1 MSIKNKFALQP
12 LVLAALLGAAAS
24 AQATVTVYTTQA
36 SFLAAVTAP
45 GVDTFTG
52 FSISGATPSPINR
65 TAGSYG
71 YTATASTSS
80 FFGAGTVANPWL
92 STNIATDS
100 VTFNG
105 FTGGVSAFG
114 GNFFGS
120 NISGLF
126 AAGDVVLTAT
136 DASGTVT
143 QTITGAT
150 TSSFIGFVSN
160 GPLLSATLASV
171 RPVSGALWPTADNLI
186 LATVAA
192 VPEPQTYALLLS
204 GLGVLGLIARRRRQG

>member
-1 MSIKNKFALQP
+1 MSLTSKFLLQP
-12 LVLAALLGAAAS
+12 LALAAMVCLAGG
-24 AQATVTVYTTQA
+24 AQATVTVYTSQA
-36 SFLAAVTAP
+36 AFLAAVTAP
-45 GVDTFTG
+45 GIDTFTG
-52 FSISGATPSPINR
+52 FSISGSTPSPINR

-71 YTATASTSS
+71 YTATASTST

-92 STNIATDS
+92 STNLATDS

-136 DASGTVT
+136 DASGTVS

-160 GPLLSATLASV
+160 GALLSAALAAV
-171 RPVSGALWPTADNLI
+171 QPAGAVLWPTADNLT

-204 GLGVLGLIARRRRQG
+204 GLGVLGLIARRRRQA

>member
-1 MSIKNKFALQP
+1 M
-12 LVLAALLGAAAS
+12 
-24 AQATVTVYTTQA
+24 
-36 SFLAAVTAP
+36 
-45 GVDTFTG
+45 
-52 FSISGATPSPINR
+52 
-65 TAGSYG
+65 
-71 YTATASTSS
+71 
-80 FFGAGTVANPWL
+80 ANPWL

-150 TSSFIGFVSN
+150 TSSFVGFVSD
-160 GPLLSATLASV
+160 GALLSATLQSAPAAGTV
-171 RPVSGALWPTADNLI
+171 LWPTADNLT
-186 LATVAA
+186 LAAVAA
-192 VPEPQTYALLLS
+192 VPEPETYALLLS
-204 GLGVLGLIARRRRQG
+204 GLGVLGLVARRRRQV

>member
-52 FSISGATPSPINR
+52 FSISGSTPSPITRN
-65 TAGSYG
+65 AGVYG
-71 YTATASTSS
+71 YTAAVSSTS

-92 STNIATDS
+92 STNTAGDTI
-100 VTFNG
+100 TFNG

-126 AAGDVVLTAT
+126 AAGSVVLTAT
-136 DASGTVT
+136 DANGTVS

-171 RPVSGALWPTADNLI
+171 QPAAGALWPTADNLI